1 MPRQHKRPEDLKTAC
16 IDEALSIIEEQGL
29 DRLSLREVAR
39 RLGVS
44 HAAPYKHFQSRD
56 HILAEVVSRA
66 YRNFAAHLKCRPAAK
81 TPHEDLH
88 NMGIAYIQYAFEH
101 PLHYRLMFDTALPDP
116 ESHPGML
123 ADAKYAFAL
132 LQKGVDAVHDAT
144 RGPGPHGET
153 DYDALFIW
161 STLHGLVG
169 AMQSD
174 AMKTV
179 DVSRQTLQRAVPEIM
194 RRMGRGVFGEDA
206 PPIPE
211 RQPKLPS

>member
-1 MPRQHKRPEDLKTAC
+1 MPRQHKRPEDLKNAC

-29 DRLSLREVAR
+29 DGLSLREVAR

-44 HAAPYKHFQSRD
+44 HAAPYKHFASRD
-56 HILAEVVSRA
+56 HILAEVVGRT
-66 YRNFAAHLKCRPAAK
+66 YRNFASHLEARPKARTA
-81 TPHEDLH
+81 HEDLH
-88 NMGIAYIQYAFEH
+88 NMGLAYVQYAFEH

-123 ADAKYAFAL
+123 ADAQHAFAL
-132 LQKGVDAVHDAT
+132 LQKGVEAVHDAM
-144 RGPGPHGET
+144 RGAGPHDET
-153 DYDALFIW
+153 DHDALFIW

-179 DVSRQTLQRAVPEIM
+179 DVSKRKMQRAIPEIM
-194 RRMGRGVFGEDA
+194 LRMGRGVFGEES
-206 PPIPE
+206 PPVAQ
-211 RQPKLPS
+211 RQPKPPS